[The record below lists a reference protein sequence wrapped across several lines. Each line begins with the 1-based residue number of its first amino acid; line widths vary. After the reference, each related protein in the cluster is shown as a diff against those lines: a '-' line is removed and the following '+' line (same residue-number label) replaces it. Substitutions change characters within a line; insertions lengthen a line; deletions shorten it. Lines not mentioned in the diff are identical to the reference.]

1 MYDVVLL
8 SCSDFEI
15 DEEANHRDRV
25 GQIIWWMRPIGS
37 YRLRTHLERNGYSTK
52 VLEYVH
58 QLSED
63 KLTSLLDKYVSA
75 DTKVLGITSTFY
87 FSYERDRYNSIMY
100 QLERIK
106 QKYPDIKIVLG
117 GPSPSHIELDCVDVK
132 INGYAENA
140 IISLLEGNDDN
151 LLMGTHQYGF
161 PDEYDIIWKDEDV
174 INSNEVLSME
184 VARGCIFQCAFC
196 NYPLNGKKKFDYV
209 RASNDIRDELLRNYE
224 NFGTTRYVFT
234 DDTFNDSVYKLDVLY
249 EALQGLPFQLGFAT
263 YIKPELL
270 VRFEDQIDLLVELGL
285 EHPSFGIETLNPES
299 RKSVYKGCTSEE
311 VLEALGDLKNK
322 CIKRDNGLIYSSH
335 GNMIVGLPYEDK
347 ETLLGN
353 VEKIYASK
361 VCDDISWFP
370 LAITDKKKIG
380 GYVPLSPVDL
390 NPEKYGYRT
399 GNIDLFPNLTNKQTI
414 RPDRKMFWVNS
425 TNGMTFQSAT
435 SIALEIYLK
444 YEKTKVAAG
453 FQVPS
458 LWSANADVYSLFQ
471 NGDLDIWNERH
482 RDLSIQL
489 IRNMSSQIEKYYNHQ
504 INL

>member
-1 MYDVVLL
+1 
-8 SCSDFEI
+8 
-15 DEEANHRDRV
+15 
-25 GQIIWWMRPIGS
+25 
-37 YRLRTHLERNGYSTK
+37 
-52 VLEYVH
+52 
-58 QLSED
+58 
-63 KLTSLLDKYVSA
+63 
-75 DTKVLGITSTFY
+75 
-87 FSYERDRYNSIMY
+87 
-100 QLERIK
+100 
-106 QKYPDIKIVLG
+106 
-117 GPSPSHIELDCVDVK
+117 
-132 INGYAENA
+132 
-140 IISLLEGNDDN
+140 
-151 LLMGTHQYGF
+151 
-161 PDEYDIIWKDEDV
+161 
-174 INSNEVLSME
+174 ME

-311 VLEALGDLKNK
+311 VLEALGDLN
-322 CIKRDNGLIYSSH
+322 
-335 GNMIVGLPYEDK
+335 
-347 ETLLGN
+347 N

-390 NPEKYGYRT
+390 NPEKYGYKT
-399 GNIDLFPNLTNKQTI
+399 GNIDLFPNLTNKQAI
-414 RPDRKMFWVNS
+414 RPDRKMFWINS

-489 IRNMSSQIEKYYNHQ
+489 IRNISSQIEKYYNHQ